1 MKATSLQGLQGKKS
15 TTQIAAA
22 GSRLKICPGYRP
34 GSYADDTLKV
44 KHFYL
49 KCFNAFVITIV

>member
-34 GSYADDTLKV
+34 GGYEDDHIKSKTFLFKM
-44 KHFYL
+44 L
-49 KCFNAFVITIV
+49 